1 MLHVETERSFKATKS
16 FLNHASVTM
25 NYDSYVAVTSS
36 FLMKSPIILS
46 LPPQRKAENIST
58 SSWKQSSLRM
68 AITASRALVSY
79 TFPQGSA
86 LPLRGCPCILMME
99 TFPQTG
105 PMQTTGMK
113 LTSCL
118 QSVSLNLA
126 PSLALTQGCS
136 WVWTNIPTGCGGENF
151 AAKQ

>member
-58 SSWKQSSLRM
+58 SSRKQSSLRM
-68 AITASRALVSY
+68 DITASRALVSY
-79 TFPQGSA
+79 TFLQGSV
-86 LPLRGCPCILMME
+86 LPLRVYPCILMME
-99 TFPQTG
+99 TFPKNRAHADYWNETHFLPAVCFTHVG
-105 PMQTTGMK
+105 SFSGTDPRMQ
-113 LTSCL
+113 L
-118 QSVSLNLA
+118 SLD
-126 PSLALTQGCS
+126 
-136 WVWTNIPTGCGGENF
+136 
-151 AAKQ
+151 